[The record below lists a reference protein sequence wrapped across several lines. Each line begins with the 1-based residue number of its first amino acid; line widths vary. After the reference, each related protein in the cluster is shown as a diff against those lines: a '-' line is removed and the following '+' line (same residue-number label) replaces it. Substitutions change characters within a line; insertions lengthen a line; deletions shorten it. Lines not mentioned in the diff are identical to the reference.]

1 MKMMDLLFEFSID
14 LFSSK
19 GLYIDPTAIT
29 TSIVSA
35 SGIII
40 ALGAA
45 SGALM
50 STATMVGATAGAF
63 FSKIMRK
70 VYNTFCVVENE
81 GKEVEE
87 DVIIKK

>member
-1 MKMMDLLFEFSID
+1 MEFLLNNGINMFDITS
-14 LFSSK
+14 
-19 GLYIDPTAIT
+19 LYIDPTAIT

-45 SGALM
+45 SGAFISVM
-50 STATMVGATAGAF
+50 TVAGAKM
-63 FSKIMRK
+63 SAYIYKLIRS

-81 GKEVEE
+81 GVEVEE
-87 DVIIKK
+87 DLKVK